1 MDLFNLTGRKA
12 IVTGAAQGLGN
23 AMAVGLHH
31 AGAEVAIIDLR
42 PDVKEI
48 AVRMSANGPAVYGVQ
63 GDLTNREDLKR
74 IFNEAVSL
82 LGGTLDILVNNA
94 GFVIR
99 HFLEEFPIED
109 WDRVM
114 ELNLNSV
121 FLLSQLAAKLMIP
134 NGKGKIINMASMLS
148 FQGGFR
154 VSAYAASKGAIAS
167 LTKAM
172 GNEWACKGINVNA
185 IAPGYMD
192 TDLNAAL
199 KTDPIRSEQILV
211 RIPAGRWGTPEDLH
225 GVVVFL
231 ASEASNYLSG
241 AIIPVDGGF
250 LSR

>member
-1 MDLFNLTGRKA
+1 MDLFDLSGRKA
-12 IVTGAAQGLGN
+12 IVTGAAQGLGY
-23 AMAVGLHH
+23 AIASGLHN
-31 AGAEVAIIDLR
+31 ADAEVAIIDLR
-42 PDVKEI
+42 ADVKEI
-48 AVRMSANGPAVYGVQ
+48 AAGMSSDGPAVYGVQ

-74 IFNEAVSL
+74 IFSEAVGL

-99 HFLEEFPIED
+99 HYLEEFPIED

-121 FLLSQLAAKLMIP
+121 FLLSQMAAKVMIP
-134 NGKGKIINMASMLS
+134 KGRGKIINMASMLS

-154 VSAYAASKGAIAS
+154 VAAYAASKGAIAS

-185 IAPGYMD
+185 LAPGYMD

-199 KTDPIRSEQILV
+199 KSDPMRSEQILV
-211 RIPAGRWGTPEDLH
+211 RIPAARWGKPEDLQ
-225 GVVVFL
+225 GAVIFL
-231 ASEASNYLSG
+231 ASGASDYLSG